1 LFNHQ
6 WVRSFEKKLSS
17 KKLIKEES
25 KVAIIPSN
33 NITFSNKEKVNI
45 KPSAFNNDFII
56 NREKDIFIED
66 KKTYERNKSSNNVIH
81 LTPILNKNQYEETK
95 STNSRINS
103 KLQTNKILRKK
114 SFDENFI
121 NELLNIV
128 KEPAEKTNQR
138 IVINSEKKII
148 SEFNV
153 NDSTFSNEKA
163 NEKANEN
170 KKVVRRLYFTNKELI
185 KVDNCLT
192 KDNDNNSNIKNKESC
207 IIISSGVKEV
217 KENHISD
224 FNDFKKFNLN
234 DNKNDI
240 DKSKSKNI
248 HFNKINNN
256 DVDNIDLNNS
266 AVLDFVIGK
275 VKVKQDKIS
284 KYINILISIEHK
296 ISVKNNIANNNI
308 NIANNNINILNNVEN
323 DNELS
328 LSINDEDVKIAK
340 IESSKIEK
348 SEKCEFDIGHSIN
361 NEDFDFK
368 KIKSINST
376 QTSNHVSNQIFRQDS
391 LKSKGSKGSNCS
403 KGSKENK
410 EGNQF
415 EAYEA
420 NEFCLLK
427 HSSPFITLKKSGNSY
442 IFQS

>member
-1 LFNHQ
+1 MFNHQ

-224 FNDFKKFNLN
+224 LTILKNL
-234 DNKNDI
+234 I
-240 DKSKSKNI
+240 
-248 HFNKINNN
+248 
-256 DVDNIDLNNS
+256 
-266 AVLDFVIGK
+266 
-275 VKVKQDKIS
+275 
-284 KYINILISIEHK
+284 
-296 ISVKNNIANNNI
+296 
-308 NIANNNINILNNVEN
+308 
-323 DNELS
+323 
-328 LSINDEDVKIAK
+328 
-340 IESSKIEK
+340 
-348 SEKCEFDIGHSIN
+348 
-361 NEDFDFK
+361 
-368 KIKSINST
+368 
-376 QTSNHVSNQIFRQDS
+376 
-391 LKSKGSKGSNCS
+391 
-403 KGSKENK
+403 
-410 EGNQF
+410 
-415 EAYEA
+415 
-420 NEFCLLK
+420 
-427 HSSPFITLKKSGNSY
+427 
-442 IFQS
+442 